1 MSADDWIFTVLGT
14 VGLVVAVMWMIGEYR
29 IKKETKRQRA
39 EAAFNSKLSAE
50 QSIIRHAMRKGRAD
64 LEDVGEIVL
73 DAMPED
79 RDLDRRYAS
88 DYGGRSLYVAPVHNS
103 LDNPSC
109 RDYSPS
115 SYSGGSQQPHSSPS
129 SSSKGCF
136 GASGASDGG
145 SSGGSSGDSGGGGG
159 E

>member
-1 MSADDWIFTVLGT
+1 MSADDWIFTVLGA

-50 QSIIRHAMRKGRAD
+50 QSIIRHAMRKGRVE

-73 DAMPED
+73 NAMSED
-79 RDLDRRYAS
+79 RDVDRRYAS
-88 DYGGRSLYVAPVHNS
+88 DYGSRSLYIAPIS
-103 LDNPSC
+103 QEPSC

-115 SYSGGSQQPHSSPS
+115 SSSGGSQQQHSSHS

-145 SSGGSSGDSGGGGG
+145 NSGDSGGGG